1 MTNDKKTH
9 TTTTDVVDRKEFGNL
24 VQVDTDQTLFNRTVE
39 KPPSE
44 EERKLREKTAHIGY
58 RASQASQG
66 GLVGRQDLVPPA
78 VNKKRHEND
87 DGGLEKQ
94 SPSVSMQQGHRSG
107 VGDDVENV
115 HVNRRITTATSD
127 PKQEHNLEKKTEDIG
142 LKASQAADS
151 SLSSSN

>member
-1 MTNDKKTH
+1 MTNDNKTH
-9 TTTTDVVDRKEFGNL
+9 TTTTAVVDRKEFGNP

-66 GLVGRQDLVPPA
+66 GLVGRHDLVPPP

-87 DGGLEKQ
+87 DGRLEKQ
-94 SPSVSMQQGHRSG
+94 SPGHRGG

-115 HVNRRITTATSD
+115 HVNRRITTTTTD
-127 PKQEHNLEKKTEDIG
+127 PKQEHNLEKQTEDIG

-151 SLSSSN
+151 SSSSSN